1 MSYASVHPP
10 SSRTDTYPAI
20 QVRGRGNRAEHEA
33 SVSRL
38 SEDQIFYMR
47 QRGLSEADARTLS
60 VNGFVSDLVAR
71 FPLQYSL
78 EIKRLIELQMEG
90 SVG

>member
-1 MSYASVHPP
+1 MSSASVHPP

-20 QVRGRGNRAEHEA
+20 QVRGRDNRAEHEA